1 MLTAVLL
8 MTMLLGMAP
17 VLSHAAPDGSR
28 MLQTG
33 TNLLQNPGFEG
44 ITCGPT
50 SAEGW
55 CDDNW
60 GRKTHDGSVHDNIFT
75 PQGWVAW
82 WRKGDGYGQP
92 EIKTIPKVAP
102 FIGPP
107 ARINNGKYAALFFT
121 YYRNQDGGFYQVVN
135 GLEPGAT
142 VQASAYAHG
151 WSCDETNDGLSCDDP
166 WNMTFQVG
174 IEPNGAADPFSPNVV
189 WSEEQP
195 SPDEYRRIG
204 PVTATVGPN
213 GSVTVILRSKT
224 KWPLQHLDA
233 YWDDASLVTTSPGV
247 PPTSTPL
254 PEPPTPT
261 PGPSPTP
268 LPTSTPRPDG
278 SIVHVVQ
285 SGDTL
290 SSIALE
296 YGVTVDQIL
305 ELNSGSIGPNNL
317 IQTGQELVIS
327 VSGDAAT
334 ATPLPEPPTATPEGE
349 GDTGTE
355 DDETGSEDGE
365 TDAETEPTAAPTE
378 ETEGASIC
386 VLAFHDRNGDT
397 VRDSDTEELLP
408 NVNFTVANASGV
420 VGEYSTDGVSEPYC
434 FTGLDPGSYRVIE
447 QAPAGYEATGLP
459 EQNVALSE
467 NTSFDFQ
474 FGNAR
479 TEAATNPEETGEES
493 SEATSPEDEGA
504 GDADQGPL
512 LGNVLVTVARV
523 AGILVLVLAGAIA
536 VLFVLS
542 RRRSY

>member
-1 MLTAVLL
+1 MTRKRMLTAVLL
-8 MTMLLGMAP
+8 ITLLLGMAP
-17 VLSHAAPDGSR
+17 VLSHAAPNSSR
-28 MLQTG
+28 MLQEG
-33 TNLLQNPGFEG
+33 NNLLQNPGFEG
-44 ITCGPT
+44 LVCAPT
-50 SAEGW
+50 SSEGW

-60 GRKTHDGSVHDNIFT
+60 TRKTHDGSAHDNIFT
-75 PQGWVAW
+75 PQGWVTW

-92 EIKTIPKVAP
+92 EVKTIPKVNP
-102 FIGPP
+102 FVGPP
-107 ARINNGKYAALFFT
+107 ARINNGRYATLFFT
-121 YYRNQDGGFYQVVN
+121 YYRNHDGGFYQVVD

-151 WSCDETNDGLSCDDP
+151 WSCDENNEGRSCGDP
-166 WNMTFQVG
+166 WNITFQVG
-174 IEPNGAADPFSPNVV
+174 IEPNGAADPFSSSVV
-189 WSEEQP
+189 WSQEQQ

-247 PPTSTPL
+247 PPTNTPP
-254 PEPPTPT
+254 PEPATPT

-278 SIVHVVQ
+278 SIVHVVE

-305 ELNSGSIGPNNL
+305 ELNAGSIGENNL
-317 IQTGQELVIS
+317 IRTGQELVIS
-327 VSGDAAT
+327 ASGEMAT
-334 ATPLPEPPTATPEGE
+334 STPLPEPPTATPEE
-349 GDTGTE
+349 
-355 DDETGSEDGE
+355 ETE
-365 TDAETEPTAAPTE
+365 TDEETETEPTSAPTE
-378 ETEGASIC
+378 ESEGASIC

-397 VRDSDTEELLP
+397 VRDPDAEELLP

-434 FTGLDPGSYRVIE
+434 FTGLAPGSYRVIE
-447 QAPAGYEATGLP
+447 EPPAGYETTGLA
-459 EQNVALSE
+459 EQNVALGE
-467 NTSFDFQ
+467 GTSFDFQ

-479 TEAATNPEETGEES
+479 TEETTDPEESAEEGAEPS
-493 SEATSPEDEGA
+493 SPEDEGA
-504 GDADQGPL
+504 SGTGQSPL
-512 LGNVLVTVARV
+512 LGNALVTVARV
-523 AGILVLVLAGAIA
+523 AGVLVLVLAGAIA
-536 VLFVLS
+536 VLFALS
-542 RRRSY
+542 RRRRY

>member
-1 MLTAVLL
+1 
-8 MTMLLGMAP
+8 
-17 VLSHAAPDGSR
+17 
-28 MLQTG
+28 MLQG
-33 TNLLQNPGFEG
+33 GGNLLQNPGFEG
-44 ITCGPT
+44 LVCAPT
-50 SAEGW
+50 SSEGW

-60 GRKTHDGSVHDNIFT
+60 TRKTHDGSVHDNIFT
-75 PQGWVAW
+75 PQGWVTW

-92 EIKTIPKVAP
+92 EVKTIPNVNP

-107 ARINNGKYAALFFT
+107 ARINNGRYATLFFT
-121 YYRNQDGGFYQVVN
+121 YYRNHDGGFYQVVD

-151 WSCDETNDGLSCDDP
+151 WSCDETNEGRSCGDP

-174 IEPNGAADPFSPNVV
+174 IEPNGAADPFSSSVV
-189 WSEEQP
+189 WSQEQQ

-247 PPTSTPL
+247 PPTNTPL

-278 SIVHVVQ
+278 SIVHVVE

-296 YGVTVDQIL
+296 YGVTIDQIL
-305 ELNSGSIGPNNL
+305 ELNAGSIGDNNL
-317 IQTGQELVIS
+317 IRIGQELVIS
-327 VSGDAAT
+327 ASGEMAT
-334 ATPLPEPPTATPEGE
+334 STPLPEPPTATPEE
-349 GDTGTE
+349 
-355 DDETGSEDGE
+355 ETE
-365 TDAETEPTAAPTE
+365 TDEETETETEPTSAPTE
-378 ETEGASIC
+378 ESEGASIC

-408 NVNFTVANASGV
+408 NVNLTIANASGV

-434 FTGLDPGSYRVIE
+434 FTGLAPGSYRVIE
-447 QAPAGYEATGLP
+447 QPPAGYEATGLA
-459 EQNVALSE
+459 EQNVALGE
-467 NTSFDFQ
+467 GTSFDFQ

-479 TEAATNPEETGEES
+479 TEEAADPEESAEEGAEPS
-493 SEATSPEDEGA
+493 SSEDEGA
-504 GDADQGPL
+504 SGTGQSPL
-512 LGNVLVTVARV
+512 LGNALVTVARV
-523 AGILVLVLAGAIA
+523 AGVLVLVLAGAIA
-536 VLFVLS
+536 VLFALS
-542 RRRSY
+542 RRRRY